1 MVTPKRVPKSIPGAI
16 PGVNPSMPTNPIAQG
31 LSVALFAAAQDN
43 CDCRACQILKKV
55 LSEMTDQYLKG
66 GE

>member
-1 MVTPKRVPKSIPGAI
+1 MTTKGSRQPQTRGITPGTVPGMPA
-16 PGVNPSMPTNPIAQG
+16 NPVAQG
-31 LSVALFAAAQDN
+31 ISVALFAAAQDN
-43 CDCRACQILKKV
+43 CDCRACQVLKRV